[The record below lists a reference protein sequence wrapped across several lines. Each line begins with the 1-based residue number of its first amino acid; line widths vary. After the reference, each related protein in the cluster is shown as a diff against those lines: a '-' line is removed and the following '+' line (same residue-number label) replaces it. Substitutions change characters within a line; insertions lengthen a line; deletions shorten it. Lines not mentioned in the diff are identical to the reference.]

1 MQPIDALS
9 PTRHSFDTFDQSP
22 MLTLITDAVE
32 DVLRVSSPSFM
43 HADAPP
49 RTHVFFS
56 RTIPPVSARDYMMRL
71 HRYAK
76 CSESTLVIAL
86 IYLERVLTTYR
97 RECPA
102 FQFTP
107 RNIHRYIIGAV
118 VVAFKWHED
127 KTYLNTIYASVAGV
141 SLAEINNLEISV
153 LLELKWATFVDA
165 SEFESFLDRCEDMG
179 MVLGTPTCPLVA
191 NGLSGRAGGLEA
203 C

>member
-1 MQPIDALS
+1 
-9 PTRHSFDTFDQSP
+9 

-32 DVLRVSSPSFM
+32 DVLRVSSPSFT
-43 HADAPP
+43 HADAPQ

-56 RTIPPVSARDYMMRL
+56 QTIPLVSAREYMMRL
-71 HRYAK
+71 HLYAK
-76 CSESTLVIAL
+76 VSESTLVIAL

-118 VVAFKWHED
+118 VVASKWQED
-127 KTYLNTIYASVAGV
+127 QVYLNTVYASVAGV
-141 SLAEINNLEISV
+141 PLAEINNLEIAF

-165 SEFESFLDRCEDMG
+165 TEFADFLDRCEEMKT
-179 MVLGTPTCPLVA
+179 VLGTPTSPLIY
-191 NGLSGRAGGLEA
+191 NGWSSTTSEVEA